1 MGTIKVSGD
10 GMRANQ
16 TNDLNRLREAI
27 VTILGELYN
36 DDKQELIDSFDQVA
50 CNQNSF
56 NCMYS
61 DDDENFNDIRDQYEV
76 ELIGEDH

>member
-10 GMRANQ
+10 GMRQNQ
-16 TNDLNRLREAI
+16 TRDLNRLREAI
-27 VTILGELYN
+27 VTILDELYN
-36 DDKQELIDSFDQVA
+36 DDKQELIESFDQVA

-61 DDDENFNDIRDQYEV
+61 RDDEDFNDISDQYEV

>member
-10 GMRANQ
+10 GMRQNQ
-16 TNDLNRLREAI
+16 TRDLNRLREAI
-27 VTILGELYN
+27 VCVLGELYN
-36 DDKQELIDSFDQVA
+36 DDKQELIESFDQVA

-61 DDDENFNDIRDQYEV
+61 DDDENFNDIGDQYEI
-76 ELIGEDH
+76 ELIGEYD

>member
-1 MGTIKVSGD
+1 MATIKVSGD

-27 VTILGELYN
+27 VTILGELYS
-36 DDKQELIDSFDQVA
+36 DDKQELIESFDQVA
-50 CNQNSF
+50 CNQNGF

-61 DDDENFNDIRDQYEV
+61 EDDANFNDISEQYEV
-76 ELIGEDH
+76 ELIGEDE

>member
-1 MGTIKVSGD
+1 MSTIKVSGD
-10 GMRANQ
+10 GMRQNQ

-27 VTILGELYN
+27 VTILDELYN
-36 DDKQELIDSFDQVA
+36 DDKQELIESFDQVA

-61 DDDENFNDIRDQYEV
+61 DDEENFNDIGDQYEV
-76 ELIGEDH
+76 ELIGEYD

>member
-1 MGTIKVSGD
+1 MGKIKVSGD
-10 GMRANQ
+10 GMRQNQ

-27 VTILGELYN
+27 VAILDELYN
-36 DDKQELIDSFDQVA
+36 DDKQELIESFDQVA

-56 NCMYS
+56 NCIYI
-61 DDDENFNDIRDQYEV
+61 DDDENFNDISDHYEV

>member
-10 GMRANQ
+10 GMRQNQ

-27 VTILGELYN
+27 VTILDELYSF
-36 DDKQELIDSFDQVA
+36 DQQELIESFDQVA

-61 DDDENFNDIRDQYEV
+61 DDDENFNDISDQYEV